1 MWKCLPGDSWMFLS
15 VSESRPLKAWLL
27 PIPLYAQTSR
37 GFRSA
42 ADPLT
47 FALTAACVGLVSL
60 AASFVPAHRATGV
73 NPVEALHWE

>member
-1 MWKCLPGDSWMFLS
+1 MVLRQGGVVAGLGIVTGLAAAMGLTRLMSS
-15 VSESRPLKAWLL
+15 LL
-27 PIPLYAQTSR
+27 Y
-37 GFRSA
+37 GVSA

-47 FALTAACVGLVSL
+47 FALTAACVGFVSL